1 MAKRQQTWQRAAR
14 KRKAIRHMKADA
26 RMQKQSEKA
35 DAAAD
40 QPAVEP
46 TDATQ
51 EPSESAAAEPSE
63 ATEE

>member
-14 KRKAIRHMKADA
+14 KRKALRHMKADA

-40 QPAVEP
+40 QPAVDP

-51 EPSESAAAEPSE
+51 ESAAAEPSE